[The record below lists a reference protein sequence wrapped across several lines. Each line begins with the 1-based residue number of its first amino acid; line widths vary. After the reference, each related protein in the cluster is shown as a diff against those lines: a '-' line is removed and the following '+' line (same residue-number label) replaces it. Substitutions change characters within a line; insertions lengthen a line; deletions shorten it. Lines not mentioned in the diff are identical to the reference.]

1 MPLSA
6 ALLIAAA
13 GYLLRGIAK
22 GFDFS
27 PDLPLDAVVLVMLL
41 AVIGIVAWSRA
52 ETADD
57 RSQEDPSSE
66 GQDEEGQ
73 PAQQRHPDD
82 ISEPQ

>member
-1 MPLSA
+1 MPLST

-13 GYLLRGIAK
+13 IYLLRGIAR
-22 GFDFS
+22 GFDFF
-27 PDLPLDAVVLVMLL
+27 PDLPLDAVVLAMLL
-41 AVIGIVAWSRA
+41 AVIGVVAWSR
-52 ETADD
+52 TQMVDD
-57 RSQEDPSSE
+57 RPQEDPSSE

>member
-13 GYLLRGIAK
+13 GYLLRGIAR

-27 PDLPLDAVVLVMLL
+27 PDLPLDAVVLAMLV
-41 AVIGIVAWSRA
+41 AVIGMVAWSRA
-52 ETADD
+52 ETAED
-57 RSQEDPSSE
+57 RSTDDPSGE
-66 GQDEEGQ
+66 DEDEENQ
-73 PAQQRHPDD
+73 PAQQRHPDY